1 MTPRKEEEDREEGI
15 LEQMLRWLA
24 LIGQNVERVVDRVDL
39 YSVGKSRRYDDEWSV
54 EDVYDN
60 GE

>member
-1 MTPRKEEEDREEGI
+1 M
-15 LEQMLRWLA
+15 EQMLRWLA